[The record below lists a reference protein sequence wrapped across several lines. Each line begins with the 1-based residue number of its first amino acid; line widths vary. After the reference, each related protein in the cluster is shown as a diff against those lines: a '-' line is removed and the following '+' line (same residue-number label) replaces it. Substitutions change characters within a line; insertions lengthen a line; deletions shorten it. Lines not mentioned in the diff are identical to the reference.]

1 MDRGEGGGERSG
13 GNSGNTSSN
22 NGGGGSNRGGG
33 NQGGGGG
40 GRSNSD
46 LKNGRKELRGL
57 GQVNIIVNFMAPRTS
72 KTIVSKNLFLWVFN
86 AIKCLRKQLFCA
98 VIRCLPKK

>member
-40 GRSNSD
+40 GGRSNSD

-57 GQVNIIVNFMAPRTS
+57 GQVNILY
-72 KTIVSKNLFLWVFN
+72 NLFYAFSSFLW
-86 AIKCLRKQLFCA
+86 LEEPLKQ
-98 VIRCLPKK
+98 RSPKSCFECNHMP

>member
-40 GRSNSD
+40 GGRSNSD

-57 GQVNIIVNFMAPRTS
+57 GQVNIIFYIICFMLSRHFYGS
-72 KTIVSKNLFLWVFN
+72 KKL
-86 AIKCLRKQLFCA
+86 
-98 VIRCLPKK
+98 

>member
-1 MDRGEGGGERSG
+1 MDRSEGGGERSG

-22 NGGGGSNRGGG
+22 NGGGGSNRGVG
-33 NQGGGGG
+33 NQGGG

-57 GQVNIIVNFMAPRTS
+57 GQVCYFNV
-72 KTIVSKNLFLWVFN
+72 LFSQHAHISSVW
-86 AIKCLRKQLFCA
+86 R
-98 VIRCLPKK
+98 